1 MRPFI
6 KYLKENTTNGLV
18 GAEIGVKRG
27 ENAEDILNNLNIE
40 ALYLIDPWEVY
51 DIENATNEEVKVG
64 YTKFITFSNWRREV
78 FNKFRNNHKVFIHP
92 HTSKMMANL
101 IIDKFNFVYIDAIH
115 KYESILEDCKLW
127 YPHIKKNGILCGHD
141 WNNEECGDEI
151 QKAVLEFAKSVNKE
165 VFNHSCD
172 WFIIND

>member
-51 DIENATNEEVKVG
+51 DIENATNEG
-64 YTKFITFSNWRREV
+64 S
-78 FNKFRNNHKVFIHP
+78 
-92 HTSKMMANL
+92 
-101 IIDKFNFVYIDAIH
+101 
-115 KYESILEDCKLW
+115 
-127 YPHIKKNGILCGHD
+127 
-141 WNNEECGDEI
+141 
-151 QKAVLEFAKSVNKE
+151 
-165 VFNHSCD
+165 
-172 WFIIND
+172 